1 MEIKI
6 AGIEPE
12 SIVDGPGLRYV
23 IFSQGCTHNC
33 PGCHNP
39 ETHSFN
45 GGTVDE
51 TSRIVDEILENP
63 LLSGVTFSGGD
74 PFAQPEPFID
84 IALRLKGKGLG
95 VWCYTGFTIEELLE
109 KGTEE
114 QKKLLFLVDTLVD
127 GRFILSRRTLAI
139 PFVGSSNQRVLNLS
153 RMDIMNAGSD
163 ELAGK
168 AV

>member
-1 MEIKI
+1 MEIRI

-33 PGCHNP
+33 QGCHNP
-39 ETHSFN
+39 ETHSFL

-74 PFAQPEPFID
+74 PFSQPEPFID
-84 IALRLKGKGLG
+84 IAERLKGKGLG
-95 VWCYTGFTIEELLE
+95 IWCYTGYTIEELLE
-109 KGTEE
+109 KGTEA
-114 QKKLLFLVDTLVD
+114 QRSLLAHIDTLVD
-127 GRFILSRRTLAI
+127 GRFILSRRTLSI
-139 PFVGSSNQRVLNLS
+139 PFVGSSNQRVLNLDK
-153 RMDIMNAGSD
+153 MDILNDTKNEM
-163 ELAGK
+163 AGK

>member
-1 MEIKI
+1 MEIRI

-74 PFAQPEPFID
+74 PFSQPEPFID
-84 IALRLKGKGLG
+84 IAERLKGKGLG
-95 VWCYTGFTIEELLE
+95 IWCYTGYTIEELLE
-109 KGTEE
+109 KGTEA
-114 QKKLLFLVDTLVD
+114 QKKLLSHIDTLVD
-127 GRFILSRRTLAI
+127 GRFILSRRTLSI

-153 RMDIMNAGSD
+153 RLDILNAGSD
-163 ELAGK
+163 EMAGK

>member
-1 MEIKI
+1 MEIRI

-33 PGCHNP
+33 HGCHNP
-39 ETHSFN
+39 ETHSFL

-74 PFAQPEPFID
+74 PFSQPEPFID
-84 IALRLKGKGLG
+84 IAERLKGKGLG
-95 VWCYTGFTIEELLE
+95 IWCYTGYTMEELME
-109 KGTEE
+109 KGTGA
-114 QKKLLFLVDTLVD
+114 QRNLLAHIDTLVD
-127 GRFILSRRTLAI
+127 GRFILSRRTLSI
-139 PFVGSSNQRVLNLS
+139 PFVGSSNQRVLNLTG
-153 RMDIMNAGSD
+153 MDILSGSKD
-163 ELAGK
+163 ELDGK

>member
-1 MEIKI
+1 MEIRI

-39 ETHSFN
+39 ETHSFY

-51 TSRIVDEILENP
+51 TSRIVDEIMENP

-74 PFAQPEPFID
+74 PFSQPEPFID
-84 IALRLKGKGLG
+84 IAERLRGKGLG
-95 VWCYTGFTIEELLE
+95 IWCYTGYTFEELRE
-109 KGTEE
+109 NGTES
-114 QKKLLFLVDTLVD
+114 QKKLLSLIDTLVD
-127 GRFILSRRTLAI
+127 GRFVLSRRTLSI
-139 PFVGSSNQRVLNLS
+139 PFVGSSNQRVLDLG
-153 RMDIMNAGSD
+153 RITIPSD
-163 ELAGK
+163 YEENMTGK

>member
-1 MEIKI
+1 MDIRI

-39 ETHSFN
+39 ETHSFF

-51 TSRIVDEILENP
+51 TSRIVDEIMENP

-74 PFAQPEPFID
+74 PFAQPEAFID
-84 IALRLKGKGLG
+84 IAERLSGKGLG
-95 VWCYTGFTIEELLE
+95 IWCYTGYTLEELLD
-109 KGTEE
+109 KGTAA
-114 QKKLLFLVDTLVD
+114 QKMLLSLVDTLVD
-127 GRFILSRRTLAI
+127 GRFILSRRTLSI
-139 PFVGSSNQRVLNLS
+139 PFVGSSNQRVIDLTRITNP
-153 RMDIMNAGSD
+153 SD
-163 ELAGK
+163 YEERITGK